1 MAEEF
6 VGGKKEPD
14 LELDVSSIEG
24 KDLDE
29 AVDQAKDLINT
40 FVKTIKA
47 FRLYPPEN
55 PTLVGFIDQVY
66 RKFQLFLNKYH
77 YFILKIGE
85 NKLSFREVTLYENPD
100 LKTSLAFQL
109 YKDGLRE
116 LRFME
121 GLEEGE
127 VDGLIDIMKRS
138 DSINKME
145 DDLVTLMWEKDFIH
159 ISYLATDEY
168 LEEMPA
174 IIPAN
179 IEQFRANLTFEPPP
193 QSEMGDIGEETD
205 GAEVDYYEIM
215 KRVESPPL
223 VGVDRSV
230 YFLTPDELEG
240 LRKEVELETT
250 PSFVFIVI
258 DILFEILA
266 LEKSPQPY
274 QETTGV
280 LQKLLDAL
288 ITLGEFQKASELLT
302 RVNIILNTYE
312 LKDWQVDAIRQLSD
326 KAGEPQRIEKIG
338 KILDKGEE
346 IRLEEVSNYLTLLKP
361 NSIQPLIKVLGELNN
376 SKARRMLCEVLI
388 EIGKG
393 NMELII
399 PFIDDHRWFLVRNI
413 AYILGRMG
421 KESALP
427 TIQKALNHEEARVR
441 REAIQA
447 LGIIV
452 SSKAFDLL
460 GKALNDQD
468 DRNRSMAAL
477 NLARVGKKA
486 SLPALLEVVQ
496 AKDFSKRDSAE
507 IKAFFDAIGMVG
519 SNDAIKPLEKLLEQ
533 KSWFGMGKKDEIRLR
548 AASALALIGTAEARS
563 TLEAGRNSKD
573 ENIRQACLQ
582 AMKGQTP

>member
-66 RKFQLFLNKYH
+66 RKFQLFLNRYH
-77 YFILKIGE
+77 YFILKIEE
-85 NKLSFREVTLYENPD
+85 NKLSFRGVTLYENPD

-138 DSINKME
+138 DSIDKME

-205 GAEVDYYEIM
+205 GTEVDYYEIM
-215 KRVESPPL
+215 KRVESSPL

-240 LRKEVELETT
+240 LRKEVESETA
-250 PSFVFIVI
+250 PSFVFSVI

-274 QETTGV
+274 QETTGI

-376 SKARRMLCEVLI
+376 SRARRMLCEVLI

-447 LGIIV
+447 LGIIG

-468 DRNRSMAAL
+468 DRNRSMVAL

-563 TLEAGRNSKD
+563 ILEAGRNAKD

-582 AMKGQTP
+582 AMRGQTP

>member
-240 LRKEVELETT
+240 LRKEVELETA

-274 QETTGV
+274 QETTGA

>member
-66 RKFQLFLNKYH
+66 RKFQLFLNRYH
-77 YFILKIGE
+77 YFILKIEE
-85 NKLSFREVTLYENPD
+85 NKLSFRGVTLYENPD

-205 GAEVDYYEIM
+205 GTEVDYYEIM
-215 KRVESPPL
+215 KRVESSPL

-240 LRKEVELETT
+240 LRKEVESETA
-250 PSFVFIVI
+250 PPFVFSVI

-274 QETTGV
+274 QETTGI

-376 SKARRMLCEVLI
+376 SRARRMLCEVLI

-447 LGIIV
+447 LGIIG

-460 GKALNDQD
+460 EKALNDQD
-468 DRNRSMAAL
+468 DRNRSMVAL

-563 TLEAGRNSKD
+563 ILEAGRNAKD

-582 AMKGQTP
+582 AMRGQTP

>member
-85 NKLSFREVTLYENPD
+85 NKLSFRGVTLYENPD

-168 LEEMPA
+168 LEEMPT

-179 IEQFRANLTFEPPP
+179 IDQFRANLTFEPPP

-215 KRVESPPL
+215 KRVESPTL

-230 YFLTPDELEG
+230 YSLTPDELEG
-240 LRKEVELETT
+240 LRKEVELETA

>member
-66 RKFQLFLNKYH
+66 RKFQLFLNRYH
-77 YFILKIGE
+77 YFILKIEE
-85 NKLSFREVTLYENPD
+85 NKLSFRGVTLYENPD

-205 GAEVDYYEIM
+205 GTEVDYYEIM
-215 KRVESPPL
+215 KRVESSPL

-240 LRKEVELETT
+240 LRKEVESETA
-250 PSFVFIVI
+250 PSFVFSVI

-274 QETTGV
+274 QETTGI

-376 SKARRMLCEVLI
+376 SRARRMLCEVLI

-563 TLEAGRNSKD
+563 ILEAGRNSKD

>member
-1 MAEEF
+1 MTEEF
-6 VGGKKEPD
+6 VGGIKEPGR
-14 LELDVSSIEG
+14 ELDVSVIEG
-24 KDLDE
+24 KDLEE

-40 FVKTIKA
+40 IVKTIKA

-55 PTLVGFIDQVY
+55 PALVGFIDQVY
-66 RKFQLFLNKYH
+66 RKFQLFLSKYH
-77 YFILKIGE
+77 YFILKIE
-85 NKLSFREVTLYENPD
+85 EKKLSFRGVTLYENPD

-116 LRFME
+116 LQFME

-179 IEQFRANLTFEPPP
+179 VEQFRANLTFEPPP

-215 KRVESPPL
+215 KRMESSPS

-240 LRKEVELETT
+240 LRKEVESETS

-274 QETTGV
+274 SDTTGA

-288 ITLGEFQKASELLT
+288 IALGEFQKASDLLT

-326 KAGEPQRIEKIG
+326 RAGEPQRIEKIG

-376 SKARRMLCEVLI
+376 SRARRMLCEVVI

-393 NMELII
+393 NPEIII

-413 AYILGRMG
+413 AYILGRIG
-421 KESALP
+421 KESTLP
-427 TIQKALNHEEARVR
+427 AIQKVLNHEEARVR

-447 LGIIV
+447 LGIIGG
-452 SSKAFDLL
+452 SKVFNLL
-460 GKALNDQD
+460 EKAIKDED

-496 AKDFSKRDSAE
+496 AKDFFKRDSAE

-519 SNDAIKPLEKLLEQ
+519 SNDALKLMQKLLEQ

-548 AASALALIGTAEARS
+548 AAGTLALIGTAEAKS
-563 TLEAGRNSKD
+563 ILEAGMNSKD

-582 AMKGQTP
+582 VMRRQTP

>member
-240 LRKEVELETT
+240 LRKEVELETA

-274 QETTGV
+274 QETTGA

-376 SKARRMLCEVLI
+376 SRARRMLCEVLI

-486 SLPALLEVVQ
+486 SLPALLEIVQ

>member
-240 LRKEVELETT
+240 LRKEVELETA

-274 QETTGV
+274 QETTGA

-376 SKARRMLCEVLI
+376 SKARRMFCEVLI

>member
-66 RKFQLFLNKYH
+66 RKFQLFLNRYH
-77 YFILKIGE
+77 YFILKIEE
-85 NKLSFREVTLYENPD
+85 NKLSFRGVSLYENPD

-138 DSINKME
+138 DSIDKME

-159 ISYLATDEY
+159 ISYLETDEY

-205 GAEVDYYEIM
+205 GTEVDYYEIM
-215 KRVESPPL
+215 KRVENSPL

-240 LRKEVELETT
+240 LRKEVESETA
-250 PSFVFIVI
+250 PSFVFSVI

-274 QETTGV
+274 QETTGI

-376 SKARRMLCEVLI
+376 SRARRMLCEVLI

-447 LGIIV
+447 LGIIG

-460 GKALNDQD
+460 GKALSDQD
-468 DRNRSMAAL
+468 DRNRSMVAL

-563 TLEAGRNSKD
+563 ILEAGRNSKD

-582 AMKGQTP
+582 AMRGQTP

>member
-6 VGGKKEPD
+6 VGGKEEPD

-240 LRKEVELETT
+240 LRKEVELETA

-274 QETTGV
+274 QETTGA

-376 SKARRMLCEVLI
+376 SRARRMLCEVLI

>member
-66 RKFQLFLNKYH
+66 RKFQLFLNRYH
-77 YFILKIGE
+77 YFILKIEE
-85 NKLSFREVTLYENPD
+85 NKLSFRGVTLYENPD
-100 LKTSLAFQL
+100 MKTSLAFQL

-116 LRFME
+116 FRFME

-138 DSINKME
+138 DSINIME
-145 DDLVTLMWEKDFIH
+145 DDLVTLMWQKDFIH

-193 QSEMGDIGEETD
+193 QSAMGDIGEETD

-240 LRKEVELETT
+240 LRKEVESETA
-250 PSFVFIVI
+250 PSFLFSVI

-376 SKARRMLCEVLI
+376 SRARRMLCEVLI

-413 AYILGRMG
+413 AYILGRTG

-447 LGIIV
+447 LGIIG

-468 DRNRSMAAL
+468 DRNRSMVAL

-563 TLEAGRNSKD
+563 ILEAGRNSKE

-582 AMKGQTP
+582 AMRGQTP

>member
-85 NKLSFREVTLYENPD
+85 NKLSFREVTLYENLD

-230 YFLTPDELEG
+230 YCLTPDELEG
-240 LRKEVELETT
+240 LRKEVELETA

-274 QETTGV
+274 QETTGA

-338 KILDKGEE
+338 KILDQGEE

>member
-1 MAEEF
+1 
-6 VGGKKEPD
+6 
-14 LELDVSSIEG
+14 
-24 KDLDE
+24 
-29 AVDQAKDLINT
+29 
-40 FVKTIKA
+40 
-47 FRLYPPEN
+47 LYPPEN

-85 NKLSFREVTLYENPD
+85 NNLSFREVTLYENPD

-215 KRVESPPL
+215 KRMESPPL

-240 LRKEVELETT
+240 LRKEVELETA

-274 QETTGV
+274 QETTGA

-376 SKARRMLCEVLI
+376 SRARRMLCEVLI

-486 SLPALLEVVQ
+486 SLPALLEIVQ

>member
-66 RKFQLFLNKYH
+66 RKFQLFLNRYH
-77 YFILKIGE
+77 YFILKIEE
-85 NKLSFREVTLYENPD
+85 NKLSFRGVTLYENPD

-205 GAEVDYYEIM
+205 GTEVDYYEIM
-215 KRVESPPL
+215 KRVESSPL

-240 LRKEVELETT
+240 LRKEVESETA
-250 PSFVFIVI
+250 PSFVFSVI

-274 QETTGV
+274 QETTGI

-563 TLEAGRNSKD
+563 ILEAGRNSKD

-582 AMKGQTP
+582 AMRGQTP

>member
-230 YFLTPDELEG
+230 YSLTPDELEG
-240 LRKEVELETT
+240 LRKEVELETA

-274 QETTGV
+274 QETTGA

-326 KAGEPQRIEKIG
+326 KSGEPQRIEKIG

>member
-240 LRKEVELETT
+240 LRKEVELETA

-274 QETTGV
+274 QETTGA

-376 SKARRMLCEVLI
+376 SRARRMLCEVLI

-427 TIQKALNHEEARVR
+427 TIQKALNHEESRVR

>member
-85 NKLSFREVTLYENPD
+85 NKLSFRGVTLYENPD

-174 IIPAN
+174 IIPSN

-240 LRKEVELETT
+240 LRKEVELETA

-274 QETTGV
+274 QETTGA

-376 SKARRMLCEVLI
+376 SRARRMLCEVLI

>member
-66 RKFQLFLNKYH
+66 RKFQLFLTKYH

-127 VDGLIDIMKRS
+127 VDGLIDLMKRS

-193 QSEMGDIGEETD
+193 QSEMGDVGEETD

-240 LRKEVELETT
+240 LRKEVELETA

-274 QETTGV
+274 QETTGA

-376 SKARRMLCEVLI
+376 SKARRMFCEVLI

-496 AKDFSKRDSAE
+496 TKDFSKRDSAE

>member
-85 NKLSFREVTLYENPD
+85 NKLSFRGVTLYENPD

-240 LRKEVELETT
+240 LRKEVELETA

-274 QETTGV
+274 QETTGA

-376 SKARRMLCEVLI
+376 SRARRMLCEVLI

>member
-6 VGGKKEPD
+6 VGGKEEPD

-240 LRKEVELETT
+240 LRKEVELETA

-274 QETTGV
+274 QETTGA

-376 SKARRMLCEVLI
+376 SRARRMLCEVLI

-468 DRNRSMAAL
+468 DRNRSMVAL

>member
-6 VGGKKEPD
+6 VGGKEEPD

-85 NKLSFREVTLYENPD
+85 NKLSFRGVTLYENPD

-240 LRKEVELETT
+240 LRKEVELETA

-274 QETTGV
+274 QETTGA

-376 SKARRMLCEVLI
+376 SRARRMLCEVLI

-486 SLPALLEVVQ
+486 SLPALLEIVQ

-548 AASALALIGTAEARS
+548 AASALALIGTAESRS

>member
-1 MAEEF
+1 
-6 VGGKKEPD
+6 
-14 LELDVSSIEG
+14 
-24 KDLDE
+24 
-29 AVDQAKDLINT
+29 
-40 FVKTIKA
+40 
-47 FRLYPPEN
+47 
-55 PTLVGFIDQVY
+55 
-66 RKFQLFLNKYH
+66 
-77 YFILKIGE
+77 
-85 NKLSFREVTLYENPD
+85 
-100 LKTSLAFQL
+100 
-109 YKDGLRE
+109 
-116 LRFME
+116 ME

-240 LRKEVELETT
+240 LRKEVELETA

-274 QETTGV
+274 QETTGA

-376 SKARRMLCEVLI
+376 SRARRMLCEVLI

-427 TIQKALNHEEARVR
+427 TIQKALNHEESRVR

-486 SLPALLEVVQ
+486 SLPALLEIVQ

>member
-240 LRKEVELETT
+240 LRKEVELETA

-376 SKARRMLCEVLI
+376 SKARRMFCEVLI

>member
-66 RKFQLFLNKYH
+66 RKFQLFLNRYH
-77 YFILKIGE
+77 YFILKIEE
-85 NKLSFREVTLYENPD
+85 NKLSFRGVTLYENPD

-138 DSINKME
+138 DSIDKME

-205 GAEVDYYEIM
+205 GTEVDYYEIM
-215 KRVESPPL
+215 KRVESSPL

-240 LRKEVELETT
+240 LRKEVESETA
-250 PSFVFIVI
+250 PSFVFSVI

-274 QETTGV
+274 QETTGI

-376 SKARRMLCEVLI
+376 SRARRMLCEVLI

-468 DRNRSMAAL
+468 DRNRSMVAL

-563 TLEAGRNSKD
+563 ILEAGRNAKD

-582 AMKGQTP
+582 AMRGQTP

>member
-66 RKFQLFLNKYH
+66 RKFQLFLNRYH
-77 YFILKIGE
+77 YFILKIEE
-85 NKLSFREVTLYENPD
+85 NKLSFRGVTLYENPD

-205 GAEVDYYEIM
+205 GTEVDYYEIM
-215 KRVESPPL
+215 KRVESSPL

-240 LRKEVELETT
+240 LRKEVESETA
-250 PSFVFIVI
+250 PPFVFSVI

-274 QETTGV
+274 QETTGI

-376 SKARRMLCEVLI
+376 SRARRMLCEVLI

-447 LGIIV
+447 LGIIG

-460 GKALNDQD
+460 EKALNDQD
-468 DRNRSMAAL
+468 DRNRSMVAL

-519 SNDAIKPLEKLLEQ
+519 SNDAIKLLEKLLEQ

-563 TLEAGRNSKD
+563 ILEAGRNAKD

-582 AMKGQTP
+582 AMRGQTP

>member
-6 VGGKKEPD
+6 VGGKEEPD

-240 LRKEVELETT
+240 LRKEVELETA

-274 QETTGV
+274 QETTGA

-376 SKARRMLCEVLI
+376 SRARRMLCEVLI

-486 SLPALLEVVQ
+486 SLPALLEIVQ

>member
-240 LRKEVELETT
+240 LRKEVELETA

-274 QETTGV
+274 QETTGA

-376 SKARRMLCEVLI
+376 SRARRMLCEVLI

-413 AYILGRMG
+413 AYIIGRMG

-427 TIQKALNHEEARVR
+427 TIR
-441 REAIQA
+441 R
-447 LGIIV
+447 
-452 SSKAFDLL
+452 
-460 GKALNDQD
+460 
-468 DRNRSMAAL
+468 
-477 NLARVGKKA
+477 
-486 SLPALLEVVQ
+486 P
-496 AKDFSKRDSAE
+496 
-507 IKAFFDAIGMVG
+507 
-519 SNDAIKPLEKLLEQ
+519 
-533 KSWFGMGKKDEIRLR
+533 
-548 AASALALIGTAEARS
+548 
-563 TLEAGRNSKD
+563 
-573 ENIRQACLQ
+573 
-582 AMKGQTP
+582 

>member
-138 DSINKME
+138 DGINQME

-240 LRKEVELETT
+240 LRKEVELETA

-274 QETTGV
+274 QETTGA
-280 LQKLLDAL
+280 LQKLLDGL

-346 IRLEEVSNYLTLLKP
+346 IRLEEISNYLTLLKP

-376 SKARRMLCEVLI
+376 SRARRMLCEVLI

>member
-66 RKFQLFLNKYH
+66 RKFQLFLNRYH
-77 YFILKIGE
+77 YFILKIEE
-85 NKLSFREVTLYENPD
+85 NKLSFRGVTLYENPD

-240 LRKEVELETT
+240 LRKEVESETA
-250 PSFVFIVI
+250 PSFVFSVI

-376 SKARRMLCEVLI
+376 SRARRMLCEVLI

-447 LGIIV
+447 LGIIG

-468 DRNRSMAAL
+468 DRNRSMVAL

-563 TLEAGRNSKD
+563 ILEAGRNSKD

-582 AMKGQTP
+582 AMRGQTP

>member
-66 RKFQLFLNKYH
+66 RKFQLFLNRYH
-77 YFILKIGE
+77 YFILKIEE
-85 NKLSFREVTLYENPD
+85 NKLSFRGVTLYENPD

-215 KRVESPPL
+215 KRVESSPL

-240 LRKEVELETT
+240 LRKEVESETA
-250 PSFVFIVI
+250 PSFVFSVI

-274 QETTGV
+274 QETTGI

-376 SKARRMLCEVLI
+376 SRARRMLCEVLI

-413 AYILGRMG
+413 TYILGRMG

-447 LGIIV
+447 LGIIG

-563 TLEAGRNSKD
+563 ILEAGRNSKD

>member
-66 RKFQLFLNKYH
+66 RKFQLFLNRYH
-77 YFILKIGE
+77 YFILKIEE
-85 NKLSFREVTLYENPD
+85 NKLSFRGVTLYENPD

-205 GAEVDYYEIM
+205 GTEVDYYEIM

-240 LRKEVELETT
+240 LRKEVESETA
-250 PSFVFIVI
+250 PSFVFSVI

-376 SKARRMLCEVLI
+376 SRARRMLCEVLI

-447 LGIIV
+447 LGIIG

-468 DRNRSMAAL
+468 DRNRSMVAL

-563 TLEAGRNSKD
+563 ILEAGRNSKD

-582 AMKGQTP
+582 AMRGQTP

>member
-66 RKFQLFLNKYH
+66 RKFHLFLNKYH

-85 NKLSFREVTLYENPD
+85 NKLSFRGVTLYENPD

-138 DSINKME
+138 DGINQME

-240 LRKEVELETT
+240 LRKEVELETA

-274 QETTGV
+274 QETTGA
-280 LQKLLDAL
+280 LQKLLDGL

-346 IRLEEVSNYLTLLKP
+346 IRLEEISNYLTLLKP

-376 SKARRMLCEVLI
+376 SRARRMLCEVLI

>member
-240 LRKEVELETT
+240 LRKEVELETA

>member
-66 RKFQLFLNKYH
+66 RKFQLFLNRYH
-77 YFILKIGE
+77 YFMLKIEE
-85 NKLSFREVTLYENPD
+85 NKLSFRGVTLYENPD

-109 YKDGLRE
+109 YKDGVRE

-193 QSEMGDIGEETD
+193 QSEMGDIEEETD
-205 GAEVDYYEIM
+205 GTEVDYYEIM
-215 KRVESPPL
+215 KRVENSPL

-240 LRKEVELETT
+240 LRKEVESETA
-250 PSFVFIVI
+250 PSFVFSVI

-274 QETTGV
+274 QETTGI

-376 SKARRMLCEVLI
+376 SRARRMLCEVLI

-421 KESALP
+421 KESVLP

-447 LGIIV
+447 LGIIG

-468 DRNRSMAAL
+468 DRNRSMVAL

-563 TLEAGRNSKD
+563 ILEAGRNSKD

-582 AMKGQTP
+582 AMRGQTP

>member
-85 NKLSFREVTLYENPD
+85 NKLSFREVTLYENSD

-127 VDGLIDIMKRS
+127 VDGLIDIMKGS

-240 LRKEVELETT
+240 LRKEVELETA

-274 QETTGV
+274 QETTGA
-280 LQKLLDAL
+280 LQKLLDGL

-376 SKARRMLCEVLI
+376 SRARRMLCEVLI

-496 AKDFSKRDSAE
+496 AKDFFKRDSAE

>member
-85 NKLSFREVTLYENPD
+85 NKLSFRGVTLYENPD

-138 DSINKME
+138 DGINQME

-240 LRKEVELETT
+240 LRKEVELETA

-274 QETTGV
+274 QETTGA
-280 LQKLLDAL
+280 LQKLLDGL

-346 IRLEEVSNYLTLLKP
+346 IRLEEISNYLTLLKP

-376 SKARRMLCEVLI
+376 SRARRMLCEVLI

>member
-24 KDLDE
+24 KDLEE

-240 LRKEVELETT
+240 LRKEVELETA

-274 QETTGV
+274 QETTGA

-376 SKARRMLCEVLI
+376 SKARRMFCEVLI

>member
-6 VGGKKEPD
+6 VDGKKEPD

-55 PTLVGFIDQVY
+55 PTLVGFIDQFY

-85 NKLSFREVTLYENPD
+85 NKLSFRGVTLYENPD

-174 IIPAN
+174 IIPVN

-240 LRKEVELETT
+240 LRKEVESETA

-376 SKARRMLCEVLI
+376 SRARRMLCEVLI

-519 SNDAIKPLEKLLEQ
+519 SNDALKPLEKLLEQ

>member
-85 NKLSFREVTLYENPD
+85 NKLSFRGVTLYENPD

-240 LRKEVELETT
+240 LRKEVELETA

-274 QETTGV
+274 QETTGA
-280 LQKLLDAL
+280 LQKLLDGL

-376 SKARRMLCEVLI
+376 SRARRMLCEVLI

-496 AKDFSKRDSAE
+496 AKDFFKRDSAE